1 MKLDKDNQEKYE
13 LLHSIEYPEKAG
25 MLTANAY
32 CLRSALKR
40 LVECVENGTSTD
52 YALMNARIDLGMTEY
67 LAWKPEEEP
76 AYADNPAYAEE
87 HRINE
92 YATESRKLPNG
103 CTKENGVVL
112 EPTCRDKDDI
122 PDDLPSNNGRY

>member
-13 LLHSIEYPEKAG
+13 LLRSIEYPEKSG

-52 YALMNARIDLGMTEY
+52 YALMNAQIDLGLTTYLAYDEY
-67 LAWKPEEEP
+67 LRKNPILSDEESLDEI
-76 AYADNPAYAEE
+76 ADRELHAFN
-87 HRINE
+87 
-92 YATESRKLPNG
+92 S
-103 CTKENGVVL
+103 L
-112 EPTCRDKDDI
+112 ER
-122 PDDLPSNNGRY
+122 G

>member
-13 LLHSIEYPEKAG
+13 LLHSIEYPEKSG
-25 MLTANAY
+25 MLTANAH

-67 LAWKPEEEP
+67 LAYDEYLRKNPILSDEESLEK
-76 AYADNPAYAEE
+76 NHE
-87 HRINE
+87 RI
-92 YATESRKLPNG
+92 
-103 CTKENGVVL
+103 
-112 EPTCRDKDDI
+112 
-122 PDDLPSNNGRY
+122 